1 MKIKPV
7 MVNGKKIYPFRSKE
21 SLLEIIKIKKSILVA
36 MNAEKII
43 NQNGRLKKI
52 INNNIGYV
60 DGYGAEICL
69 KQKGFISHKIP
80 GCELWLDIISNFKNQ
95 KKFYLIGGNEDTIK
109 KTIYK
114 LKKNYQNI
122 IICGHRDGYFN
133 DEQKNEILTDIINKK
148 PDIIFVAMGTPRQEF
163 LMADFFDSYSA
174 LYVGLGG
181 SFDIF
186 SGNSRRAPY
195 LFIRLNLEWLYRLI
209 SNPSRIYRYI
219 NLLHFYF
226 KYLTRRL

>member
-1 MKIKPV
+1 
-7 MVNGKKIYPFRSKE
+7 
-21 SLLEIIKIKKSILVA
+21 
-36 MNAEKII
+36 
-43 NQNGRLKKI
+43 
-52 INNNIGYV
+52 
-60 DGYGAEICL
+60 
-69 KQKGFISHKIP
+69 
-80 GCELWLDIISNFKNQ
+80 
-95 KKFYLIGGNEDTIK
+95 
-109 KTIYK
+109 
-114 LKKNYQNI
+114 
-122 IICGHRDGYFN
+122 
-133 DEQKNEILTDIINKK
+133 
-148 PDIIFVAMGTPRQEF
+148 MGTPRQEF